1 MWEPLSSA
9 ATWGV
14 QRWSLVDEGLQVGH
28 GQQPV
33 AVLRT
38 APTFKAPT
46 LEFATHPLI
55 FKARN
60 RDARIVLRL
69 ERARFREG
77 LSW

>member
-14 QRWSLVDEGLQVGH
+14 QRWNLVDEGLRVGH
-28 GQQPV
+28 GQQSV

-46 LEFATHPLI
+46 LEFATHPYTESFSNLQGQG
-55 FKARN
+55 RV
-60 RDARIVLRL
+60 RQP
-69 ERARFREG
+69 
-77 LSW
+77 